1 MSPLLTPSIQSS
13 DLDML
18 VYHSF
23 TSKSKPITCFLHELI
38 PSPNNTFK
46 ELSSEFQINH
56 FSKNITVSHAFK
68 INSGII
74 CLFCNE
80 TYQERL
86 SFMIVYNLRD
96 RYTQNYLTFN
106 STTLSRI
113 LLRQRDDRKEK
124 VFFEAIEFRQ

>member
-1 MSPLLTPSIQSS
+1 MTPSIQSS

-23 TSKSKPITCFLHELI
+23 TSKSKPITCFLHEFI
-38 PSPNNTFK
+38 PSHNNTFK

-56 FSKNITVSHAFK
+56 FCKNITVTHVFK
-68 INSGII
+68 ISFGVI

-80 TYQERL
+80 TYEERL

-106 STTLSRI
+106 RTTLSRI
-113 LLRQRDDRKEK
+113 VLRQRDDRKEK
-124 VFFEAIEFRQ
+124 VFFEAMEFSQ